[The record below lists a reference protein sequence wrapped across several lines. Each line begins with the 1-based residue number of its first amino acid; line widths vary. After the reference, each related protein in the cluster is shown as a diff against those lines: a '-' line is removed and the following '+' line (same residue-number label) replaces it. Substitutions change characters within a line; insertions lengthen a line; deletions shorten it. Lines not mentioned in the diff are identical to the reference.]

1 MGVLENHE
9 AEGASEPPELPTA
22 HTDKPSGPPEAKT
35 PSASPGRRATR
46 SRIKLAANFCFA
58 ADL

>member
-1 MGVLENHE
+1 MGVLENIE
-9 AEGASEPPELPTA
+9 AGGASELPTA
-22 HTDKPSGPPEAKT
+22 HADEPSGPPEAKT